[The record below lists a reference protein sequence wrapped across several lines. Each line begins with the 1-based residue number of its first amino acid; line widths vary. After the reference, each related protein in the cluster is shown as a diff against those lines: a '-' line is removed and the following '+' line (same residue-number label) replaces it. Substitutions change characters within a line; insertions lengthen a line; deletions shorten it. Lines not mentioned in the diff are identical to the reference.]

1 MKRAKE
7 LLMCV
12 DICRRFVL
20 HNDFIPPTDKA
31 HSWDYL
37 SFGYYDGISV
47 GENIFHGNGCN
58 LVDLWEDNI
67 NTVERLDELESM
79 QLIYGFRTENEGD
92 SNTDRDF

>member
-1 MKRAKE
+1 M
-7 LLMCV
+7 
-12 DICRRFVL
+12 L

-47 GENIFHGNGCN
+47 GENIFHCNGCN
-58 LVDLWEDNI
+58 LVDVWEDNI

-79 QLIYGFRTENEGD
+79 
-92 SNTDRDF
+92 